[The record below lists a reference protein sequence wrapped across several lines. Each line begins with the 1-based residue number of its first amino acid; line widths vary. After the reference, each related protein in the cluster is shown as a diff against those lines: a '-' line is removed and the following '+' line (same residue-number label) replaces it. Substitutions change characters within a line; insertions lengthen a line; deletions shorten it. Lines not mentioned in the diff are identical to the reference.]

1 MVRLLIAAAALVLA
15 APGHA
20 LAADMAPPP
29 MAPPPPP
36 YYAPMPP
43 PMPFYNWS
51 GPYIG
56 ANGGGAF
63 GTSSWSG
70 GGFSSGNFNTSG
82 GLAGGTL
89 GFNTQWGPLVL
100 GIEGDGDWTNL
111 SGSSTSV
118 CGVPGCQTGS
128 DWLATVRGRIGG
140 AFDRVLFYG
149 TGGVAFAP
157 INSGVVGGPSESHTE
172 VGWTAG
178 AGLEF
183 AIAPRWTAK
192 VEYLYVYLQP
202 SSCTADCIGAGT
214 PTPTATSIKFN
225 ENVVRAGLNFKL
237 GPWWW

>member
-1 MVRLLIAAAALVLA
+1 
-15 APGHA
+15 
-20 LAADMAPPP
+20 

-56 ANGGGAF
+56 VNGGGA
-63 GTSSWSG
+63 SAPA
-70 GGFSSGNFNTSG
+70 
-82 GLAGGTL
+82 AGAEAAFPAVPSTPPAASPAARSASTPNGVR
-89 GFNTQWGPLVL
+89 WCS

-111 SGSSTSV
+111 SGSSTSL